1 LKIVTSVTV
10 FHDAVGLRMSVTY
23 SEVDETG
30 QIIADNMRYDRIITD
45 ADKIND
51 AESLIKYAAE
61 SIDGE

>member
-1 LKIVTSVTV
+1 MKIVTSVTV